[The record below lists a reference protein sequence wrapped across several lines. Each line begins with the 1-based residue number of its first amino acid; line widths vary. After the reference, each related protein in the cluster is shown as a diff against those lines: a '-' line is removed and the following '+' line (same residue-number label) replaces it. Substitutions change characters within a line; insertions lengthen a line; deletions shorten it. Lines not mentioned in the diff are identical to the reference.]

1 MGRLDGRVAI
11 VTGAAQG
18 LGAAYAREFAKEG
31 AKIAVCD
38 LLDCANVVD
47 SIKRQDGQAIGMRCD
62 VSDERQI
69 ADVAAKA
76 IQAFGKV
83 DILVANA
90 ALSALVERRSFLEIP
105 VEEWDRLMAVNCRGV
120 YLSIKAVVPD
130 MKKRKYG
137 KIVTITSG
145 TMHSGVPHLLHY
157 VASKGAVHAMTRALA
172 RELGDDGIR
181 INSICP
187 GLTMSE
193 QIAAQREKIQGNV
206 EWSVRSRAIKRDEQP
221 EDLVGTAVFLAS
233 AESDFITGQTIVVD
247 GGLVMH

>member
-18 LGAAYAREFAKEG
+18 LGAAYAQAFANEG
-31 AKIAVCD
+31 AKVAVCD
-38 LLDCANVVD
+38 VLDCAGVAEAIV
-47 SIKRQDGQAIGMRCD
+47 RHGGQAIGLRCD

-69 ADVAAKA
+69 SEVAASTVR
-76 IQAFGKV
+76 AFGKIDV
-83 DILVANA
+83 LVANA

-105 VEEWDRLMAVNCRGV
+105 VAEWDRLMAVNSRGV
-120 YLSIKAVVPD
+120 FLSVKAVVPD
-130 MKKRKYG
+130 MRKRRYG

-181 INSICP
+181 VNSICP

-193 QIAAQREKIQGNV
+193 QIAARRDRIRANV
-206 EWSVRSRAIKRDEQP
+206 EWSVRSRALKRDEEP
-221 EDLVGTAVFLAS
+221 EDLIGTAVFLAS
-233 AESDFITGQTIVVD
+233 AESDFMTGQTIVVD